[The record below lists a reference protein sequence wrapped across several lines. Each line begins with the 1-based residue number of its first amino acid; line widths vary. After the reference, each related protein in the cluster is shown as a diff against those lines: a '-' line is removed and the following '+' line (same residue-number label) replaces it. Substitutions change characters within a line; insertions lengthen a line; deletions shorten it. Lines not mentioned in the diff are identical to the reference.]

1 MIMDHETILELY
13 HKSQEEGDPVEQIKS
28 LAKLNNC
35 STGEIRKILLE
46 HGEFVSRQKPG
57 PKPKAAVINKSG
69 GDIEKIIE
77 AAGAKAVPAVD
88 VYYPKESAEAAA
100 GEAEAEEK
108 MIRMSFILKECVFR
122 GVADIKQQLQK
133 KREEVEA
140 GQKEIESLETLYALA
155 KMEFIN
161 VLFKEEA
168 FSDDKTRFEAGQ
180 ITGQTCNNNLS

>member
-1 MIMDHETILELY
+1 MLMDNETIVTLY
-13 HKSQEEGDPVEQIKS
+13 REAVDNGDPKEVIKS
-28 LAKLNNC
+28 MAKTNGC
-35 STGEIRKILLE
+35 TPGEIRQILNDA
-46 HGEFVSRQKPG
+46 GEFVPRQKPG

-69 GDIEKIIE
+69 TDIEKIIE
-77 AAGAKAVPAVD
+77 AA
-88 VYYPKESAEAAA
+88 AEAAA
-100 GEAEAEEK
+100 SEAEAEEK

-180 ITGQTCNNNLS
+180 ITGQACNNNLS

>member
-1 MIMDHETILELY
+1 MKLRTDGGIEMLMDNETIVTLY
-13 HKSQEEGDPVEQIKS
+13 REAVDHGDAKEVIKS
-28 LAKLNNC
+28 MAKTNGV
-35 STGEIRKILLE
+35 TPGEIRQILNDA
-46 HGEFVSRQKPG
+46 GEFVPHQKPG

-77 AAGAKAVPAVD
+77 AAE
-88 VYYPKESAEAAA
+88 PKVEDET
-100 GEAEAEEK
+100 
-108 MIRMSFILKECVFR
+108 IRMSFILKECVFR